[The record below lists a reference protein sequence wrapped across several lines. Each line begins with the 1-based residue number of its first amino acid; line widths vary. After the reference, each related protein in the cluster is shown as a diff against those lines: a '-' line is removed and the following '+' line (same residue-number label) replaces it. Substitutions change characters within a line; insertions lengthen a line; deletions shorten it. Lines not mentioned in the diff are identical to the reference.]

1 MVSIPDLSRSAR
13 AGRHVFKRGLR
24 GVGRQPGIRH
34 LLEWLSDHM
43 PKGLYARSMLIIIVP
58 IVILQGVVAFVFMER
73 HWQTVTFRLS
83 SMVTQN
89 IAAIIEVYESYPQ
102 DEERRTLTNIA
113 AGKLGLTIAFLPP
126 DPLPPATEKPFFSL
140 LDSTLS
146 REITRQ
152 IGRPFWIDTVGR
164 SNIVEIRIQ
173 LEDAVLRVYARRSQ
187 TYASNSHIF
196 IVWMVVTSLVLLFL
210 ATTFMR
216 NQIKPIQQLAD
227 AAEDFGKGRD
237 VPEDF
242 KPSGAREVR
251 RASTAFLQM
260 RDRIERQIVQRTTML
275 AGVSHDLRTILT
287 RFKLQLALIGK
298 GPEVDE
304 LARDVYEMQD
314 MLEEYM
320 AFARGDMG
328 EQAAD
333 ISIDALLEE
342 LRGDAERSGHATEVS
357 FRGEPVVTLRPQA
370 FKRCLTNLV
379 DNACRYGDRIRISG
393 DRSEHWLTIMVED
406 DGPGIPEDMREAVFR
421 PFFRGDDARNQD
433 VGGTGLGLA
442 IAIDVARG
450 HGGDIELDDSDLG
463 GLKAEIRIPV

>member
-1 MVSIPDLSRSAR
+1 MVSISDFSRSAR
-13 AGRHVFKRGLR
+13 ASRHLFKRALR
-24 GVGRQPGIRH
+24 LFGRQPGIRQTA
-34 LLEWLSDHM
+34 EWLSRHM
-43 PKGLYARSMLIIIVP
+43 PKGLYARSVLIIIVP

-89 IAAIIEVYESYPQ
+89 IAAIIEVYENYPQ
-102 DEERRTLTNIA
+102 DDEHRILTTLA
-113 AGKLGLTIAFLPP
+113 AEKLGLTIDFLPP

-146 REITRQ
+146 REVTRQ

-164 SNIVEIRIQ
+164 SNIVEIRIR

-196 IVWMVVTSLVLLFL
+196 IVWMLVTSLVLLFL

-227 AAEDFGKGRD
+227 AADDFGKGREI
-237 VPEDF
+237 PEDF

-251 RASTAFLQM
+251 RASAAFIEM
-260 RDRIERQIVQRTTML
+260 RDRIERQIIQRTTML

-298 GPEVDE
+298 GPEIDE

-328 EQAAD
+328 EQASE
-333 ISIDALLEE
+333 ISIEALLDE
-342 LRGDAERSGHATEVS
+342 LRADSERTGHATEVS
-357 FRGEPVVTLRPQA
+357 FTGDPIVTLRPQA

-379 DNACRYGDRIRISG
+379 DNACRYGSRIRIIAT
-393 DRSEHWLTIMVED
+393 RTEHWLHIAVED
-406 DGPGIPEDMREAVFR
+406 DGPGIPQEMREAVFR
-421 PFFRGDDARNQD
+421 PFYRGDTARNQD
-433 VGGTGLGLA
+433 VSGTGLGLA
-442 IAIDVARG
+442 IAIDVARS
-450 HGGDIELDDSDLG
+450 HGGDIELGDSDLG
-463 GLKAEIRIPV
+463 GLKAKIRIPV